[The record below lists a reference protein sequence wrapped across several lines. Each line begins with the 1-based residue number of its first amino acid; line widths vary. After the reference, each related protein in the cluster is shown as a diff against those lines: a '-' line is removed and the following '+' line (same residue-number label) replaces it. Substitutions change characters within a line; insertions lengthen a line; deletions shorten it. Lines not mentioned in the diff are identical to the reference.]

1 MAIFCFNLLKMND
14 MKNTKTDW
22 TQMKR
27 DRARN
32 AEHIA
37 DINRTNRHVLICDV
51 IISAC
56 VGAILV
62 LLSIHFSQ

>member
-1 MAIFCFNLLKMND
+1 

-22 TQMKR
+22 IQMKR

>member
-1 MAIFCFNLLKMND
+1 MND

-22 TQMKR
+22 IQMKR

-37 DINRTNRHVLICDV
+37 DIQRTNRHVLICDV
-51 IISAC
+51 ITCPTINSLFP
-56 VGAILV
+56 IKNQKN
-62 LLSIHFSQ
+62 H

>member
-1 MAIFCFNLLKMND
+1 MND

-22 TQMKR
+22 IQMKR

-32 AEHIA
+32 AEHMA
-37 DINRTNRHVLICDV
+37 DIQRTNRHVLICDV

>member
-1 MAIFCFNLLKMND
+1 

-22 TQMKR
+22 IQMKR
-27 DRARN
+27 DRARH

-37 DINRTNRHVLICDV
+37 DIQRTHRHVLICDV

-56 VGAILV
+56 VGAMLV

>member
-1 MAIFCFNLLKMND
+1 MND

-22 TQMKR
+22 IQMKR
-27 DRARN
+27 ARARH
-32 AEHIA
+32 AEHTA
-37 DINRTNRHVLICDV
+37 DIQRTHRHVLICDV

>member
-1 MAIFCFNLLKMND
+1 

-22 TQMKR
+22 IQMKR

-32 AEHIA
+32 AEHM
-37 DINRTNRHVLICDV
+37 ICDV
-51 IISAC
+51 ITSAC

>member
-1 MAIFCFNLLKMND
+1 MWYSIYKMND

-22 TQMKR
+22 IQMKR

-37 DINRTNRHVLICDV
+37 DIQRTNRHVFICNL
-51 IISAC
+51 IISGC
-56 VGAILV
+56 IGAMIV
-62 LLSIHFSQ
+62 LLAIHFSQ

>member
-1 MAIFCFNLLKMND
+1 

-22 TQMKR
+22 IQMKR

-37 DINRTNRHVLICDV
+37 DIQRTNRHVLICDV
-51 IISAC
+51 IMSASI
-56 VGAILV
+56 GAIIV
-62 LLSIHFSQ
+62 LLAIHFTQ